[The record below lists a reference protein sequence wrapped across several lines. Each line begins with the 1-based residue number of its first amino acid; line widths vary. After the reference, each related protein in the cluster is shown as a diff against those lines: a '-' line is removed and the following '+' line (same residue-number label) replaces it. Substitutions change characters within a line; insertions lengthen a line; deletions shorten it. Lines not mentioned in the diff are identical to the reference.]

1 MPRFGFIQS
10 GFESE
15 NCGYPQAT
23 REVAMPKRRLRR
35 VNHRHIKRDPK
46 MPFSQGVLVGNTL
59 YLSGHIG
66 LAPDTKRV
74 PTDTPTEVHYL
85 MKDVRSVLK
94 EAGMTM
100 DDLVYVQVFCPDVS
114 LWECFNEIYSTYFKG
129 DLPARAFVG
138 SGKLL
143 FDAHFELQA
152 IAVKR

>member
-1 MPRFGFIQS
+1 MP
-10 GFESE
+10 
-15 NCGYPQAT
+15 T
-23 REVAMPKRRLRR
+23 RRLRR
-35 VNHRHIKRDPK
+35 ANHRHIKRDAK
-46 MPFSQGVLVGNTL
+46 APFSQGVVVGKTL

-66 LAPDTKRV
+66 LVPDTKRV
-74 PTDTPTEVHYL
+74 PADISTEAHNL

-94 EAGMTM
+94 QAGMTM
-100 DDLVYVQVFCPDVS
+100 DDLVYVQVFCPEVS
-114 LWECFNEIYSTYFKG
+114 LWESFNEIYRTYFRG